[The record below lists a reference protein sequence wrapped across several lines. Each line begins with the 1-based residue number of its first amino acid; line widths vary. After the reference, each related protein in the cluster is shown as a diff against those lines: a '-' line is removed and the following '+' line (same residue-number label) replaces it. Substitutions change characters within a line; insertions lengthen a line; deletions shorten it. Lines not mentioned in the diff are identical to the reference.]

1 MTRRRPMLLLAL
13 GAVLAGLLVAI
24 VLAVALPQARDAVA
38 VAGGGGDPLAPAATA
53 PADPSRPAR
62 APARPQPRGAGLLRL
77 RATAP
82 PRVEAS
88 APDSRGGPPW
98 VVRVFPSQRFAPARG
113 GRALRRIG
121 KPEVC
126 AQLGRELDG
135 RFGWVDATNTW
146 RPVPVSYWG
155 APILCWHRGV
165 EPQLQLTTPISDPSG
180 GGADPLN
187 AVVWG
192 FAGRAAAVDLTVDGA
207 RRGVD
212 PTPHGVVLA
221 VLPPGGR
228 RHRARAELRFRDGA
242 RATAEL
248 GPFAEQRA
256 MASHGG
262 IGDRAHPR
270 FAPGTPQV
278 VDFRVPDPDGGLPW
292 GIAVIRN
299 DDGSGWCRSALGQI
313 VGERVGFVDER
324 LGTFTD
330 ATNGVDCIW
339 VGEGTHPTPD
349 RPLEVAYGFSA
360 GGSPSLPPATQ
371 TAPSPGRVMR
381 RTLPGRFTVTG
392 LAHDDVVSVTIATPR
407 DVRTVTPSRRAHVFA
422 AVYDGDFPVG
432 EIAVSARLRD
442 GTVYRAPPY
451 TVF

>member
-1 MTRRRPMLLLAL
+1 MTRRPVLLLAL
-13 GAVLAGLLVAI
+13 GAVLAGLLVAV
-24 VLAVALPQARDAVA
+24 VLAVALPETRDAVA
-38 VAGGGGDPLAPAATA
+38 VAGAGGDPLAPTATA
-53 PADPSRPAR
+53 PADPARPRR
-62 APARPQPRGAGLLRL
+62 APARPEPRSAGLLHL
-77 RATAP
+77 RATEP

-88 APDSRGGPPW
+88 APDSRGGPAW
-98 VVRVFPSQRFAPARG
+98 VVRTFPSQRFAPARG

-121 KPEVC
+121 KPELC
-126 AQLGRELDG
+126 AQLGRQLDG

-146 RPVPVSYWG
+146 RPVRVSYWG

-165 EPQLQLTTPISDPSG
+165 DPQLQLTTPVSDPAG
-180 GGADPLN
+180 GGAEPLN

-192 FAGRAAAVDLTVDGA
+192 LSGAPATVDLTVDGT
-207 RRGVD
+207 RRPVD
-212 PTPHGVVLA
+212 ETPHGVVLE

-228 RHRARAELRFRDGA
+228 RHRALAAFRSPDG
-242 RATAEL
+242 RRETAEL
-248 GPFAEQRA
+248 APFAEQRE
-256 MASHGG
+256 MVSHGG

-270 FAPGTPQV
+270 FAPGAAQV
-278 VDFRVPDPDGGLPW
+278 VDFRLPDPDGGLPW

-299 DDGSGWCRSALGQI
+299 DDGSGWCRSGLGQI
-313 VGERVGFVDER
+313 VGDRVGFVDEQ
-324 LGTFTD
+324 LGTFSD

-339 VGEGTHPTPD
+339 IGGGSHPTRT

-360 GGSPSLPPATQ
+360 GAGPSLPPAAQ
-371 TAPSPGRVMR
+371 TAPSPGRIMR
-381 RTLPGRFTVTG
+381 RTLPGRFTITG
-392 LAHDDVVSVTIATPR
+392 LAHADVVSVTIATPR

-442 GTVYRAPPY
+442 GSVYRAPPY